1 MYKRQDISLAGGK
14 IDSNTHIGGAHGH
27 DFDLL
32 DSRSGKVSGIIGC
45 PYEGAKDQPEGD
57 YHKVES
63 SKASAHIH
71 SLQTFVI
78 EGALMTVYNALKVGE
93 SVYLLRFNN
102 GKSYIALERAIV

>member
-1 MYKRQDISLAGGK
+1 MDPEQATSFKQLFMSMLPNDGDIVVGTVTNES
-14 IDSNTHIGGAHGH
+14 
-27 DFDLL
+27 
-32 DSRSGKVSGIIGC
+32 
-45 PYEGAKDQPEGD
+45 
-57 YHKVES
+57 HKVES

>member
-1 MYKRQDISLAGGK
+1 MGTTLTCWIPVL
-14 IDSNTHIGGAHGH
+14 
-27 DFDLL
+27 
-32 DSRSGKVSGIIGC
+32 
-45 PYEGAKDQPEGD
+45 AKDQPEGD